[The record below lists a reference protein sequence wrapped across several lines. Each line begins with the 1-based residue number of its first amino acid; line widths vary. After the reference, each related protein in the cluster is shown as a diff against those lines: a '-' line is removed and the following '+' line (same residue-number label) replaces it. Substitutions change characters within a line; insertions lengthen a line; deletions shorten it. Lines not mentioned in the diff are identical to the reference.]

1 MCVPASCCELSVE
14 HHLTLLLLLTTI
26 ITTATANTEQIAQEA
41 TMRLNKNVWVDGSL
55 RDAEWYD
62 RVFKQIRSQHP
73 HYSIAIIYV
82 YASAETVFARA
93 RKRGEETG
101 RFVAEEEIL
110 DSMRRYSFQTLYTA
124 YTHYVVLVLHGFRQC
139 CFE

>member
-1 MCVPASCCELSVE
+1 
-14 HHLTLLLLLTTI
+14 
-26 ITTATANTEQIAQEA
+26 
-41 TMRLNKNVWVDGSL
+41 MRLNKNVWVDGSL

-62 RVFKQIRSQHP
+62 RVFKQIRRQHP

-110 DSMRRYSFQTLYTA
+110 DSMRR
-124 YTHYVVLVLHGFRQC
+124 
-139 CFE
+139 

>member
-1 MCVPASCCELSVE
+1 
-14 HHLTLLLLLTTI
+14 
-26 ITTATANTEQIAQEA
+26 
-41 TMRLNKNVWVDGSL
+41 MRLNKNVWVDGSL

-62 RVFKQIRSQHP
+62 RVFKQIRRQHP

-110 DSMRRYSFQTLYTA
+110 DSMRRYKFQLLQQTHLHTVLTA
-124 YTHYVVLVLHGFRQC
+124 LTAIMP
-139 CFE
+139 